1 MKKRIIVASLAL
13 AIAGQ
18 VQAACTDAQ
27 KAELE
32 AFDRNWGEVARKGDQ
47 KALDAI
53 YSDHFHDLAP
63 GKPMDK
69 QAAIASLAGGAGD
82 ASPVTQDFYNI
93 HCQGDAAIITHRN
106 SGTWQDG
113 DASGTWYARSIHH
126 LVREGGK
133 WRVLANAGHP
143 LDDMGIVT
151 YLDLE
156 WNIADMAGD
165 KAWFERNLAADYVGV
180 GSRNGEMQSKKAA
193 IADVGKYKVSQADST
208 DVQAQVEGDTAR
220 VSGIYHYAGT
230 DDKGKAFDRKVR
242 YIDTWIKRDGRWQV
256 WSSQG
261 TEITE

>member
-1 MKKRIIVASLAL
+1 MDKRIIVASLAL
-13 AIAGQ
+13 AVAGQ
-18 VQAACTDAQ
+18 AQGACTDAQ

-32 AFDRNWGEVARKGDQ
+32 AFDRNWSEVARKGDK

-63 GKPMDK
+63 GMPMDK
-69 QAAIASLAGGAGD
+69 QAAIASLSGGSGD
-82 ASPVTQDFYNI
+82 DNPVTQDFYNI
-93 HCQGDAAIITHRN
+93 HCQGDTAVITHRN
-106 SGTWQDG
+106 SGTWEDG
-113 DASGTWYARSIHH
+113 SASGTWYARSIHH
-126 LVREGGK
+126 MVREGGK

-143 LDDMGIVT
+143 LDDMGTVA

-165 KAWFERNLAADYVGV
+165 KAWFERNLAADFVGV
-180 GSRNGEMQSKKAA
+180 GSRNGEMQSKKET
-193 IADVGKYKVSQADST
+193 IADVGKYKVSQADTT
-208 DVQAQVEGDTAR
+208 DLQVQVDGDAAR

-256 WSSQG
+256 WNSQG